1 MLLLCRRLLLCP
13 LALMEP
19 LHHAVARRRRT
30 IGGCLW
36 RRTRV
41 IVAAVPAS
49 ACWLMH
55 LTVCCDCYRYAADCT
70 FVRDCLALRR

>member
-41 IVAAVPAS
+41 PVTEAS
-49 ACWLMH
+49 
-55 LTVCCDCYRYAADCT
+55 YY
-70 FVRDCLALRR
+70 